1 MSPKRDSPLVE
12 NCSRKHLIQGRLAQ
26 PSSGG
31 VGSVRKVLS
40 FSGFRGLSGE
50 FSMAF
55 RPERRRLAKGPAETG
70 VDALRPFNGGAEPP
84 QMHAVQTGT
93 PERRVSR
100 ISSGG
105 GQFRPLS
112 GTTRIGTSPMKRALR
127 PGLLGVVLAA
137 VFAVTPGSA
146 ANLSP
151 VPVAPPSVV
160 GGGASSGTVTL
171 AAAAPTGGAV
181 VT

>member
-1 MSPKRDSPLVE
+1 MSPKRDAPLLK
-12 NCSRKHLIQGRLAQ
+12 NCSPKHLIQGRLAQ
-26 PSSGG
+26 PSSWG
-31 VGSVRKVLS
+31 VGSVRQVLS

-112 GTTRIGTSPMKRALR
+112 GTTGIGTSPMKRTSR

-137 VFAVTPGSA
+137 VFAAVPASA
-146 ANLSP
+146 ANLSR
-151 VPVAPPSVV
+151 VSINRQQ
-160 GGGASSGTVTL
+160 
-171 AAAAPTGGAV
+171 
-181 VT
+181 